1 MVRCQSVMTWKDL
14 GGLADHLA
22 QRVVSNCCVVEASIT
37 QGVFYYKG
45 H

>member
-22 QRVVSNCCVVEASIT
+22 QRVVSNCWGVEAFIK
-37 QGVFYYKG
+37 QGVFITKG
-45 H
+45 I